1 MNNEIIIKIKYMNGD
16 MNNITQLEQG
26 DWIDLHTSE
35 EVFIKAGEYYQI
47 PLGVCMEL
55 PKGYEAIV
63 APRSST
69 FKKYGLLQC
78 NSIGIIDES
87 YCGDSDEWK
96 MPVFATRDVVLLPNT
111 RIAQFRVIEHQ
122 PNIKFNIVE
131 KLGNQNRGGFGSTG
145 N

>member
-1 MNNEIIIKIKYMNGD
+1 MSNEIIIKIKYKNGD

-35 EVFIKAGEYYQI
+35 EVFIKAGEYFQI

-87 YCGDSDEWK
+87 YCGDCDEWK

-122 PNIKFNIVE
+122 PKIKFNIVE
-131 KLGNQNRGGFGSTG
+131 KLGNQSRDGFGSTG
-145 N
+145 I

>member
-1 MNNEIIIKIKYMNGD
+1 MANEITIKIKYLNGN

-35 EVFIKAGEYYQI
+35 QVFIKAGEYYQI

-78 NSIGIIDES
+78 NSIGIIDET

-111 RIAQFRVIEHQ
+111 RIAQFRIIEHQ
-122 PNIKFNIVE
+122 PKIKFNIVE
-131 KLGNQNRGGFGSTG
+131 KLNNQNRGGFGSTG

>member
-1 MNNEIIIKIKYMNGD
+1 MTNEIIIKIKYMNGD
-16 MNNITQLEQG
+16 MKNITQIEQG

-87 YCGDSDEWK
+87 YCGDYDVWK

-131 KLGNQNRGGFGSTG
+131 KLENKNRGGFGSTG